1 MRVTILIH
9 SLGCG
14 GAERVACILANGLRR
29 GGHDVTVVTLE
40 GPHVPAY
47 PLRQDVTL
55 AQLGACG
62 PRRSPWDTP
71 CRYHRQVQRVTHA
84 LRRAQPDVLIGFM
97 TGTNVLG
104 ILSARVFARLP
115 CRVVVSER
123 VHPSLTNR
131 RGIACAARVLTFP
144 LADVIVP
151 CSVGMAPWFTAW
163 LPARK
168 VVPIQN
174 PVLLGDRPPDPIAEA
189 RAAAMQGQHW
199 VLGMGRL
206 DTQKGF
212 DMLLE
217 AFARVPGDVRAGWRL
232 GIIGEG
238 EMCGDLER
246 CIRALGLEGEAVL
259 LGRFANPYP
268 LLRAGKIFALSSRY
282 EGFPNALTEAM
293 ACGMASV
300 AFDCPTGPG
309 EIIRQ
314 GEDGLLVRAGDV
326 AEMSGALGRLMTD
339 EGLREG
345 LARRAPEVLERFSER
360 RFLDEWET
368 LVGQVRQV

>member
-29 GGHDVTVVTLE
+29 GRHDVTVITLE
-40 GPHVPAY
+40 GPHEPAY

-55 AQLGACG
+55 AQLGACRQ
-62 PRRSPWDTP
+62 RRSPWDMP

-84 LRRAQPDVLIGFM
+84 LRRARPDVLVGFM
-97 TGTNVLG
+97 TGNNVLG

-144 LADVIVP
+144 LADAVVP
-151 CSVGMAPWFTAW
+151 CSFAMAPWFTAW

-174 PVLLGDRPPDPIAEA
+174 PVLLSDRPPDPKAEA
-189 RAAAMQGQHW
+189 QAAAMHGQRW

-206 DTQKGF
+206 HPQKGF

-217 AFARVPGDVRAGWRL
+217 AFARVPRDVRAGWRL

-238 EMCGDLER
+238 ELRGEMER
-246 CIRALGLEGEAVL
+246 LIGALGIGREAFL
-259 LGRFANPYP
+259 LGQFANPYP
-268 LLRAGKIFALSSRY
+268 LLRAGRIFALSSRY

-309 EIIRQ
+309 EIIRE

-326 AEMSGALGRLMTD
+326 EEMSGALGRLMTD

-345 LARRAPEVLERFSER
+345 LARRAPEVLERFSEQ
-360 RFLDEWET
+360 RFLDAWQR
-368 LVGQVRQV
+368 LVRRV